1 MDHSDG
7 IDQARYSF
15 QHANLYKTN
24 QQCCYFLAERKREED
39 GNGKIKS
46 ELSLQDR
53 CCTEGHRTSPR
64 CTETWHCH
72 GPHWLSRWFSYHAL
86 AIASTKIIRIHQIEI
101 KTLLLLQSIS
111 LHFLSFLQNVVQVK
125 CNTLMSLDWE
135 ACKTPSTAFT
145 SGPLIWSRR

>member
-24 QQCCYFLAERKREED
+24 QQCCYFWAERKREED
-39 GNGKIKS
+39 GFGTIKS
-46 ELSLQDR
+46 ELSLQGR

-64 CTETWHCH
+64 CIETWHCH